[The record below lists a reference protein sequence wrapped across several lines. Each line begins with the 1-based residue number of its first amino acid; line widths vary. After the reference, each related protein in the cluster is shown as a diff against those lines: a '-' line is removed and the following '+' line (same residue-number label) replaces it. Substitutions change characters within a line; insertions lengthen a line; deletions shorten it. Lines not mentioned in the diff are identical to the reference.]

1 MGLIKITPERLEQSA
16 KLVQDVKQTL
26 DNMHKDLYNQTEY
39 IASQWTGATSQNFY
53 QMFNE
58 AKPKIF
64 NVNNLLDKISEEL
77 KHSAKKFREVD
88 ELDYLRAQTKILEN
102 NKDKVDILT
111 GNASL
116 KEGDRLGASAEGSVV
131 DGKKPIINDG
141 EWRMKALSGKI
152 DLNLPYSFDAV
163 KEDLM
168 AGNIIGAKIEGTALE
183 NSFQTKVPI
192 LFPWGISE
200 REVTITQKVGEGN
213 FAVGVEE
220 YSAKLATEVTTN
232 KYEAEV
238 NILHIPDFIPF
249 IGDHDVIAKG
259 EVGLGTAGFKV
270 QLGAETGVYFGEAF
284 GLGGFIKVEKTK
296 EES

>member
-1 MGLIKITPERLEQSA
+1 ME
-16 KLVQDVKQTL
+16 
-26 DNMHKDLYNQTEY
+26 
-39 IASQWTGATSQNFY
+39 AT
-53 QMFNE
+53 
-58 AKPKIF
+58 
-64 NVNNLLDKISEEL
+64 VNKYELLFE
-77 KHSAKKFREVD
+77 
-88 ELDYLRAQTKILEN
+88 
-102 NKDKVDILT
+102 KVDIPNIIPFFEDHDLT
-111 GNASL
+111 VRLEYGLGTAGAKIHLVKRWVHPL

-270 QLGAETGVYFGEAF
+270 QLGAETGAYFGEAF

>member
-1 MGLIKITPERLEQSA
+1 MGLIKITPERLDQSV

-58 AKPKIF
+58 AKPRIF
-64 NVNNLLDKISEEL
+64 EVNNLLDKISEEL

-88 ELDYLRAQTKILEN
+88 ELDYRRAQTKVLEN

-111 GNASL
+111 GEASL
-116 KEGDRLGASAEGSVV
+116 KEGERLGGSVEGSVV

-183 NSFQTKVPI
+183 NSFH
-192 LFPWGISE
+192 WGISE
-200 REVTITQKVGEGN
+200 REVTITQKFGEGN

-270 QLGAETGVYFGEAF
+270 QLGAETGAYFGEAF